1 MQTQKNPRAVDSGAG
16 GSSPGKGHEIVA
28 PILTPGQQHALE
40 LLLPIFRGERP
51 GARASLQGYAGT
63 GKTFLSARLVAAA
76 LASISSS
83 TTSANPWDDLELL
96 SEQPRRSW
104 RQPQPA
110 PPLLLCGPTHKACR
124 QMERALAGYGV
135 QGIQAVTIHSA
146 LGLRPK
152 YDEDRTWFEPDPRAI
167 KLIGP
172 TTRLLLADEASMVGR
187 QLVELL
193 LAALPQDAAL
203 VAIGDP
209 AQLQPVGDP
218 GRSPLFNLPIQ
229 ARLTEVVRHQGP
241 ILELATATR
250 EQGRGR
256 PRFEAM
262 VSDES
267 AVITHQGYGQW
278 RAAAIRACCRAAKE
292 GNTDGARVLA
302 WTNTAARRFG
312 ADVHRAIYGPE
323 APPYVVG
330 QPVVS
335 HGVIAGPDGKPLV
348 SSTCEMALLAVER
361 CQGRI
366 AGDELF
372 EVREALLLKRRTK
385 AGEQLPPWTWWAI
398 EARITGQDSTI
409 RFEVLEPSCQ
419 ANWRKATN
427 AIAKVA
433 KGISAAHGKAAAAS
447 TWDLYWRRKGRF
459 GEISPV
465 WAMTVHKAQGSTFE
479 RVFIHP
485 DLDCHPD
492 AGEQNQ
498 LAYVGITRAAKE
510 LHLVADPPPP
520 AAATTSITTTS
531 TTTTTAQL
539 EAQR

>member
-1 MQTQKNPRAVDSGAG
+1 MKKAPLTRGLETKTS
-16 GSSPGKGHEIVA
+16 A
-28 PILTPGQQHALE
+28 PILPAAGTCLTPGQQHALD
-40 LLLPIFRGERP
+40 LLLPIFQGHQP

-76 LASISSS
+76 LDSIPGARGASS
-83 TTSANPWDDLELL
+83 PWGG
-96 SEQPRRSW
+96 W
-104 RQPQPA
+104 KT
-110 PPLLLCGPTHKACR
+110 PPTVVLASPTHKACR
-124 QMERALAGYGV
+124 QMERALASYGIE
-135 QGIQAVTIHSA
+135 GIEAVTLHSA
-146 LGLRPK
+146 LGLRPQR
-152 YDEDRTWFEPDPRAI
+152 DEDRETFIADPRAL

-172 TTRLLLADEASMVGR
+172 ATQLVVVDEASMVGR
-187 QLVELL
+187 RLVELL
-193 LAALPQDAAL
+193 LAALPRDAAL

-218 GRSPLFNLPIQ
+218 RRSPLFNLPIQ
-229 ARLTEVVRHQGP
+229 AQLAEVVRHQGP

-250 EQGRGR
+250 ELGRGR
-256 PRFEAM
+256 PHFEAM

-267 AVITHQGYGQW
+267 AVITHPHFGAW
-278 RAAAIRACCRAAKE
+278 RLAAIRACCRAARE

-302 WTNTAARRFG
+302 WTNAAGVKFNT
-312 ADVHRAIYGPE
+312 DVHRAIYGAE
-323 APPYVVG
+323 APPFVVG

-348 SSTCEMALLAVER
+348 SSTCEMTLLAVER
-361 CQGRI
+361 CEGRV
-366 AGDELF
+366 AGDELL

-419 ANWRKATN
+419 AAWRKAAN
-427 AIAKVA
+427 AIAKAA
-433 KGISAAHGKAAAAS
+433 KGLSATHGKAAAAS
-447 TWDLYWRRKGRF
+447 IWQLFWRRKEGF

-485 DLDCHPD
+485 DLGRHPD
-492 AGEQNQ
+492 LGEQNQ
-498 LAYVGITRAAKE
+498 LAYVAITRASRE

-520 AAATTSITTTS
+520 AAATTSTTTTS
-531 TTTTTAQL
+531 TTHR
-539 EAQR
+539 EVQR